1 MICEYLNDG
10 KGQVESVAGYVSSGL
25 SFSSRDKIFFER
37 VQGRRTR
44 LTYASLTSL
53 YVHTYVYVPLHIV
66 GEESRP

>member
-25 SFSSRDKIFFER
+25 SFSSRDKIFFLR
-37 VQGRRTR
+37 GYKVDVHA
-44 LTYASLTSL
+44 YASLTSS